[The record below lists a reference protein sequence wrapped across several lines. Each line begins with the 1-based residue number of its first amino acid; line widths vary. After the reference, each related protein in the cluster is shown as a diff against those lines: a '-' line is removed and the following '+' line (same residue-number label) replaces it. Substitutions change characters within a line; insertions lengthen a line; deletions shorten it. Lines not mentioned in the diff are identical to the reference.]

1 MIYESKIRKH
11 TLILH
16 VRGCNQIYMDSGK
29 TRQAIKDFNLLKKFH
44 ILIIHYAFSKSHVSC
59 LCVQIEAFYSG
70 SQQFLE
76 SGGSRKRAFLNRSTE
91 RKHREKKM
99 VGGFQ
104 SRFYTRRDNIMASN
118 GSKKHQKKQTPDI
131 DQLRRLLPGMNSNKS
146 EVNFD

>member
-1 MIYESKIRKH
+1 
-11 TLILH
+11 
-16 VRGCNQIYMDSGK
+16 MDSGK
-29 TRQAIKDFNLLKKFH
+29 TRQVIKDFHLFKKNSIFLSSTMH
-44 ILIIHYAFSKSHVSC
+44 FQNHTCHVYC

-146 EVNFD
+146 EVNFDYILIQFFLTIYN